1 MTKTYHFWITG
12 CQMNYADARRVATEL
27 EKLGYQPT
35 PRAEDADVV
44 VLETCTVRQQSED
57 KAYHKLQSLRPL
69 KARRP
74 DMTVAVMGCVVGVR
88 GNEALTQRFP
98 FVDVFMEPSTDGLPL
113 VSHLTQDSDYALELA
128 ETAARHAL
136 MDEDPLPNPLPKG
149 EGVLSPLPNGGG
161 VLPPLPKGEGV
172 LPPLP
177 NGGGVRSPSLR
188 EGLGEG
194 QPQGQLPVSAP
205 VAVVYGC
212 SHACTFCIIPQKRG
226 RERSRPVGEIVAEV
240 RGLAARGVKEV
251 VLLGQIV
258 DRYGTDIPGG
268 PDLADLLRVVNDVDG
283 LERIRFLTSHPN
295 YMTDRI
301 LRAVADLPK
310 VMPQIEVPIQAGDN
324 DVLEAMKRGYT
335 REQYRELV
343 QHVRAVIPDAAIHC
357 DVIVGFPGESEA
369 QFMATYDILAEL
381 RLDKLHL
388 ARYSP
393 RPGTVSARRMADDVP
408 DEEKRRRFHLIEALQ
423 KEVSTEKMRRY
434 LGQTVEVL
442 VEERDK
448 GRWRGRTPHNK
459 LVFFDDAGDR
469 RGQLVAVHVS
479 HTGPWSMSGT
489 TADRRPTTAESIPLS
504 IAL

>member
-27 EKLGYQPT
+27 EKLGYRPT

-98 FVDVFMEPSTDGLPL
+98 FVDVFMEPSSDGLPL

-128 ETAARHAL
+128 ETAQRHAL
-136 MDEDPLPNPLPKG
+136 MDGDETSDGAGVQGSGGAGEILLTPAPLP
-149 EGVLSPLPNGGG
+149 
-161 VLPPLPKGEGV
+161 
-172 LPPLP
+172 
-177 NGGGVRSPSLR
+177 LR
-188 EGLGEG
+188 T
-194 QPQGQLPVSAP
+194 PAPAVSAP

-240 RGLAARGVKEV
+240 RGLVARGVKEV

-258 DRYGTDIPGG
+258 DRYGTDVGGG

-283 LERIRFLTSHPN
+283 LERVRFLTSHPN

-324 DVLEAMKRGYT
+324 DVLEAMKRGYS
-335 REQYRELV
+335 REQYRALV
-343 QHVRAVIPDAAIHC
+343 QRVREVVPGAAIHC
-357 DVIVGFPGESEA
+357 DVIVGFPGETAA
-369 QFMATYDILAEL
+369 QFQATYDILEEL

-393 RPGTVSARRMADDVP
+393 RPGTVSARRLADDVS
-408 DEEKRRRFHLIEALQ
+408 DEEKRRRFHLIEDLQ
-423 KEVSTEKMRRY
+423 KRISTEKMRAH

-442 VEERDK
+442 VEDRDK

-459 LVFFDDAGDR
+459 LVFFDDARDL
-469 RGQLVAVHVS
+469 RGRLVPVHVT
-479 HTGPWSMSGT
+479 HTGPWSMSGKA
-489 TADRRPTTAESIPLS
+489 ADQRPQAAAEPIFLS
-504 IAL
+504 VL

>member
-1 MTKTYHFWITG
+1 M
-12 CQMNYADARRVATEL
+12 
-27 EKLGYQPT
+27 
-35 PRAEDADVV
+35 
-44 VLETCTVRQQSED
+44 
-57 KAYHKLQSLRPL
+57 
-69 KARRP
+69 
-74 DMTVAVMGCVVGVR
+74 
-88 GNEALTQRFP
+88 
-98 FVDVFMEPSTDGLPL
+98 
-113 VSHLTQDSDYALELA
+113 
-128 ETAARHAL
+128 
-136 MDEDPLPNPLPKG
+136 
-149 EGVLSPLPNGGG
+149 
-161 VLPPLPKGEGV
+161 
-172 LPPLP
+172 
-177 NGGGVRSPSLR
+177 
-188 EGLGEG
+188 
-194 QPQGQLPVSAP
+194 
-205 VAVVYGC
+205 
-212 SHACTFCIIPQKRG
+212 
-226 RERSRPVGEIVAEV
+226 
-240 RGLAARGVKEV
+240 
-251 VLLGQIV
+251 
-258 DRYGTDIPGG
+258 
-268 PDLADLLRVVNDVDG
+268 VNDVDG

-301 LRAVADLPK
+301 LRAVAELPK

-408 DEEKRRRFHLIEALQ
+408 DEEKRRRFHMIEALQ

-459 LVFFDDAGDR
+459 LVFFDDAGDL
-469 RGQLVAVHVS
+469 RGQLVAVHVT
-479 HTGPWSMSGT
+479 HTGPWSMSGKKVDDGPQT
-489 TADRRPTTAESIPLS
+489 PAHRPAGESIPLTL
-504 IAL
+504 AM